1 MARIARY
8 LANSFNKHN
17 CNFLDVRKIASLS
30 LHKIKAFR
38 NKGYDA
44 IISIHDA
51 INKILLR
58 DSNYIVDVVM

>member
-1 MARIARY
+1 MA
-8 LANSFNKHN
+8 N
-17 CNFLDVRKIASLS
+17 LS

-58 DSNYIVDVVM
+58 DSNYIVDVVMWPKFGYSNISTKEV